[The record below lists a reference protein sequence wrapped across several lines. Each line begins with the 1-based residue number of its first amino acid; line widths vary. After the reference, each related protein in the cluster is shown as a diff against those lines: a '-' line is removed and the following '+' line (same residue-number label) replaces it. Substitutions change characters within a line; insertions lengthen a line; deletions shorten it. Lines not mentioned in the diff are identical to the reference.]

1 MQKPKL
7 DLDDLVVSSF
17 ATGPGAEAVPRQ
29 TVDTIIVDPNDPTAA
44 TWCYICPVHTED
56 CY

>member
-7 DLDDLVVSSF
+7 DLNDLEVSSF
-17 ATGPGAEAVPRQ
+17 ATLAPQLPGDVLIPN
-29 TVDTIIVDPNDPTAA
+29 PNDPTAA
-44 TWCYICPVHTED
+44 TWCYICPVRTQD